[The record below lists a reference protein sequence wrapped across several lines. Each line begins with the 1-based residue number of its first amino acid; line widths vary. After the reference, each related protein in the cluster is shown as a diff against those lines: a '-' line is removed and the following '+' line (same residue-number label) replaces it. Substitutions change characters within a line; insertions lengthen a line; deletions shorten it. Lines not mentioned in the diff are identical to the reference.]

1 MKQKSRIATIQY
13 AFKKSLPVLFG
24 YLFLGSAFGIMLYN
38 AGYNWVWAACISLV
52 VFAGSGQ
59 FLLVSLLTSAASIP
73 TVAVMTLFI
82 NSRHMF
88 YGLSLIDKFKAGGWR
103 YPFMIFTLTDETY
116 SVNVSIQSVPDRV
129 DEPKARFLIGE
140 LDHHSAGEIRVKIDA
155 AVSCKKPNHLIL
167 DFKNVSFMDSSGIG
181 LVMGRYRMMQ
191 NHHGSVEIRNVT
203 PQTKKIMELAGLG
216 RIAII
221 NEIKENKGE

>member
-1 MKQKSRIATIQY
+1 MNVTIESSGNLMIAY
-13 AFKKSLPVLFG
+13 
-24 YLFLGSAFGIMLYN
+24 
-38 AGYNWVWAACISLV
+38 
-52 VFAGSGQ
+52 
-59 FLLVSLLTSAASIP
+59 
-73 TVAVMTLFI
+73 
-82 NSRHMF
+82 
-88 YGLSLIDKFKAGGWR
+88 
-103 YPFMIFTLTDETY
+103 
-116 SVNVSIQSVPDRV
+116 
-129 DEPKARFLIGE
+129 LIGE

-155 AVSCKKPNHLIL
+155 AVSCKKRNHLIL